1 MSDGTRLAA
10 RIWLPEDAEQDPV
23 PAILEYLP
31 YRKGDAFAKRDSYH
45 HPYFAGFGYAG
56 VRVDLRGSGDSDG
69 ILLDEYLTQEQD
81 DGLEVIAWLAEQP
94 WCSGTVGMFGISWG
108 GFNGLQLAARR
119 PPALKAVISM
129 CASDDRYS
137 DDVHY
142 VGGCVLGVD
151 MLPWAATMLTLS
163 AQPPDPAA
171 VGDGWR
177 ETWFRRMEETP
188 SYIEAWLGHQRRDD
202 YWRHGSVCEDYSQI
216 EAAVYAV
223 GGWADGYSNAVPR
236 LVAGLPGP
244 RKGLIGPWSHAFPQ
258 DGEPGPTIGY
268 LQECLRWWDQWL
280 KGIDTGIADEPV
292 LRAWVQD
299 SLPPADHYAERPGR
313 WVTEAEWPS
322 HSIEVRELDLPG
334 VFPLEHRSV
343 ESTGADAGAWCADGG
358 QGDWPPDQRA
368 EDARSALF
376 TFPALDEQPFDIL
389 GFPEVELTLESD
401 RPEAIVA
408 VRLCSVAPDGSS
420 LLITRG
426 VLNLTHR
433 EGHDSVMPLE
443 PGRLYD
449 ATVRLDAI
457 GHQVPAGHRLQV
469 AVSSAY
475 WPWAWPSPQPVT
487 LTIQDGRLRL
497 PVRPRRDEPEP
508 PPFGP
513 PEWAEPLAVETI
525 QPAPTRREQ
534 RHDPGSGAHE
544 TVFEWDVGGRRRL
557 VEARTEMDDTS
568 VTSYR
573 IVDGDPLSAAVE
585 SRCSSTLARDSW
597 NARVDTQSTMTST
610 ATEFIVNQRL
620 DAYEGDEKVYSRT
633 WELSFP
639 RDGV

>member
-1 MSDGTRLAA
+1 MTDGTRLAA
-10 RIWLPEDAEQDPV
+10 RIWLPEDAEGDPV
-23 PAILEYLP
+23 PAVLEYLP
-31 YRKGDAFAKRDSYH
+31 YRKSDAFAKRDSYH
-45 HPYFAGFGYAG
+45 QPYFAGHGYAG

-69 ILLDEYLTQEQD
+69 ILLDEYLPQELD
-81 DGLEVIAWLAEQP
+81 DALEVIAWLAEQP
-94 WCSGTVGMFGISWG
+94 WCSGSVGMFGISWG
-108 GFNGLQLAARR
+108 GFNGLQVAARR

-129 CASDDRYS
+129 CASEDRYA

-142 VGGCVLGVD
+142 IGGCVLGVD
-151 MLPWAATMLTLS
+151 MLQWAATMLTLC

-171 VGDGWR
+171 VGEGWR
-177 ETWFRRMEETP
+177 STWFERMERTP
-188 SYIEAWLGHQRRDD
+188 AFIEAWLGHQRRDD
-202 YWRHGSVCEDYSQI
+202 YWRQGSVCEDYSQI

-223 GGWADGYSNAVPR
+223 GGWADGYSNAIPR

-244 RKGLIGPWSHAFPQ
+244 RKGLIGPWSHAFPH
-258 DGEPGPTIGY
+258 DGQPGPSIGF

-280 KGIDTGIADEPV
+280 KGMDTGIMDEPV
-292 LRAWVQD
+292 LRAWIQD
-299 SLPPADHYAERPGR
+299 ALPPADHYAERPGR
-313 WVTEAEWPS
+313 WVTEAQWPS
-322 HSIEVRELDLPG
+322 RSIEVRELDLPG
-334 VFPLEHRSV
+334 VFPLTHRSV

-368 EDARSALF
+368 EDARSAVF
-376 TFPALDEQPFDIL
+376 TFPALDEQPIDLL

-401 RPEAIVA
+401 RPEALVA

-433 EGHDSVMPLE
+433 EGHDKVEPLE

-449 ATVRLDAI
+449 VTVRLDAI
-457 GHQVPAGHRLQV
+457 GHAVPAGHQLRV

-475 WPWAWPSPQPVT
+475 WPWAWPSPKPVT

-508 PPFGP
+508 PLFGP
-513 PEWAEPLAVETI
+513 PEWAEPLAVEVLE
-525 QPAPTRREQ
+525 PGRTRRDHRDDRESG
-534 RHDPGSGAHE
+534 RHE
-544 TVFEWDVGGRRRL
+544 IEFEWDVGGRRRL
-557 VEARTEMDDTS
+557 AEARTEMDDRSIT
-568 VTSYR
+568 TYR
-573 IVDGDPLSAAVE
+573 IIDGDPLSAAVD
-585 SRCSSTLARDSW
+585 SRCSSTLARDDW
-597 NARVDTQSTMTST
+597 HARVATYSTMTST
-610 ATEFIVNQRL
+610 ATEFRVTQRL
-620 DAYEGDEKVYSRT
+620 DAFEGDEQVYSRT